1 MDKVKIISYSGIV
14 SFLLIL
20 FFIFPA
26 KSLEIIRDTEL
37 ENFTRKVVDIFLTDR
52 EIDTEDLNIYFVKSN
67 EINAFVTGGK
77 NMFINTEL
85 IAAAEDYREYAGV
98 IAHELAHIMGG
109 HIFSTSE
116 QLSNLSDSAF
126 PIYLLGIISIMAGA
140 AETGIAGVM
149 VGQASVADSFTYFSR
164 TQEAS
169 ADQAAVVLMCENK
182 MNADYLIKFLNR
194 IDDSSAVRNSNK
206 PNYRSTHPS
215 TSNRKSWIELSMRSR
230 QDCNHERNNDL
241 QKQFELLKAKIFG
254 FTHPNAETEAVYNSS
269 DDVSLYAKAVS
280 NYLKGNHEQSI
291 INLKKLINNDRENPY
306 YKELLGEIYF
316 ANQEFYKAISLQL
329 EAINNVNQ
337 ADDLYLMIIGN
348 YLLATDDKNR
358 AKESVKFLKKS
369 IILNPKNAYSWYL
382 LARAYNNLGNVP
394 FANYATAERYF
405 LIGERLLAYNFA
417 SKALNSIEE
426 NTPEWYRSSDLIQ
439 ILEKEVSIN

>member
-1 MDKVKIISYSGIV
+1 MDKVKIISYSGLV
-14 SFLLIL
+14 SFFLIL

>member
-1 MDKVKIISYSGIV
+1 MKIISYSGIV

-52 EIDTEDLNIYFVKSN
+52 EIETEDLNIYFVKSN

-182 MNADYLIKFLNR
+182 MNAEYLIKFLNR

-241 QKQFELLKAKIFG
+241 QKQFELLKAKMFG

-426 NTPEWYRSSDLIQ
+426 NTPEWYRSSDLIE

>member
-1 MDKVKIISYSGIV
+1 MKIISYSGIV

-52 EIDTEDLNIYFVKSN
+52 EIETEDLNIYFVKSN

-182 MNADYLIKFLNR
+182 MNAEYLIKFLNR
-194 IDDSSAVRNSNK
+194 IDDSSAVRNSTK

-426 NTPEWYRSSDLIQ
+426 NTPEWYRSSDLIE

>member
-1 MDKVKIISYSGIV
+1 MKIISYSGIV

>member
-1 MDKVKIISYSGIV
+1 MDKVKIISYSGLV

-20 FFIFPA
+20 FFILPA

-37 ENFTRKVVDIFLTDR
+37 ENFTREVVDIFLTDR
-52 EIDTEDLNIYFVKSN
+52 EIETEDLNIYFVKSN

-182 MNADYLIKFLNR
+182 MNAEYLIKFLNR

-426 NTPEWYRSSDLIQ
+426 NTPEWYRSSDLIE

>member
-1 MDKVKIISYSGIV
+1 MDKVKIISYSGLV
-14 SFLLIL
+14 SFFLIL

-37 ENFTRKVVDIFLTDR
+37 ENFTRKVVDNFLTDR

-182 MNADYLIKFLNR
+182 MNAEYLIKFLNR

-426 NTPEWYRSSDLIQ
+426 NTPEWYRSSDLIE